1 MHLYD
6 ALMAKDIHDIILNEL
21 LLANIRGM
29 TYKDL
34 LGPTG
39 KGHGSVSGALSLLH
53 GEGKVFYTTY
63 KRSNCQV
70 YVHNKYKSS
79 FKNEERVDAP
89 VKNKAEQYL
98 EALEDVIAAYMSKKG
113 LHEAVIR
120 ASQVIR
126 ED

>member
-1 MHLYD
+1 
-6 ALMAKDIHDIILNEL
+6 MAKDIHDTILSEL
-21 LLANIRGM
+21 LLADIRGM

-63 KRSNCQV
+63 KRENCQV
-70 YVHNKYKSS
+70 YVHTKYKSR
-79 FKNEERVDAP
+79 FKNEERVDKP
-89 VKNKAEQYL
+89 IKNKAEQYL
-98 EALEDVIAAYMSKKG
+98 EALEDVIAAYVSKKG
-113 LHEAVIR
+113 LHDAIMR
-120 ASQVIR
+120 ASQVIK